1 MYKNSSVKLSL
12 AESRLTAVNDN
23 DYQIQV
29 LDNVAPNGDDLYKVV
44 YDARFEGME
53 EPQEEIH
60 RVIPEDDVPRLLV
73 TLCLRSCYLPITE
86 KVTLSMLAKDHP
98 TLFWSIVSRSDND
111 AKNIPLE
118 SVLTEIFPGDENWSH
133 LSQQGARQRTQAPH
147 NADPPCNELAQL
159 ERGSSEDESVAEVLM
174 QCYDFNDSNDVQ
186 CHETSISNDTNR
198 AWPVFYSCAFPL
210 KEKNHTLE

>member
-12 AESRLTAVNDN
+12 AESRLTAVNDS
-23 DYQIQV
+23 DCQIQV
-29 LDNVAPNGDDLYKVV
+29 LKNLAPNGDDLYKVV

-86 KVTLSMLAKDHP
+86 KVTLSMLAKHHP
-98 TLFWSIVSRSDND
+98 TLFWSIVNRSDND

-133 LSQQGARQRTQAPH
+133 LSQQGGRQRRQASH
-147 NADPPCNELAQL
+147 NADPPCNKLA
-159 ERGSSEDESVAEVLM
+159 
-174 QCYDFNDSNDVQ
+174 
-186 CHETSISNDTNR
+186 
-198 AWPVFYSCAFPL
+198 
-210 KEKNHTLE
+210 